1 MKQRYNELT
10 HALCLRA
17 AFACYDDKWHRPDFR
32 ALMWKY
38 GGVSDQEL
46 RRDEARQAINIK
58 LVAMEGIACEMEQRV
73 LDLLDGD
80 PDALELDPVKERP
93 HIDGIKQKR
102 RIIAEC
108 CVMHQLLNHLAVQGL
123 MPLLMARILPQQ
135 HASIPGRGQVGCKRQ
150 VERYLRRKSLGI
162 RYALKLDVEK
172 AYPSTNPAIV
182 LGLLRREIPSARWLL
197 TLVEALLAMSPR
209 GGLIIGGYLEAWL
222 FNFIMSYALRYILSR
237 GKYKRGVWQPL
248 VGRLVAYM
256 DDVCLL
262 GRRRADLVSAARQLA
277 KWMQA
282 ELGLTL
288 TMGTEVAFLSI
299 EEEHRRRHRKGAA
312 CGCPGLDIAGFVIH
326 RTYTTIRK
334 TTFLRARRQYL
345 RAGRGMEK
353 DGYVPQYR
361 AHKLVSYYGY
371 FTETASRAAR
381 DRLKVDKI
389 ESAAAK
395 TISRY
400 ARAAALAE
408 SKRQQERQLC
418 YA

>member
-1 MKQRYNELT
+1 MKQRYHELT
-10 HALCLRA
+10 HELCVKA
-17 AFACYDDKWHRPDFR
+17 AFACFEQKWHRPDFR

-46 RRDEARQAINIK
+46 RKEEDAQAVNSK
-58 LVAMEGIACEMEQRV
+58 LVAMEGVAYEMEQRI

-150 VERYLRRKSLGI
+150 VERYLRRKSLGV

-172 AYPSTNPAIV
+172 AYPHTHPAVV

-197 TLVEALLAMSPR
+197 ALVEALLAMSPR

-222 FNFIMSYALRYILSR
+222 FNFVMSYALRYILSR
-237 GKYKRGVWQPL
+237 GKLKRGAWQPL
-248 VGRLVAYM
+248 VVRLVAYM

-262 GRRRADLVSAARQLA
+262 GRRRANLVSAARQLA
-277 KWMQA
+277 KWMRA
-282 ELGLTL
+282 ELGLNL
-288 TMGTEVAFLSI
+288 TMGDEVAFLSI
-299 EEEHRRRHRKGAA
+299 EEEHRRRHLKGAA
-312 CGCPGLDIAGFVIH
+312 RGCPGLDIAGFVIR

-334 TTFLRARRQYL
+334 TTFLRARRQFL
-345 RAGRGMEK
+345 RAGRGMERA
-353 DGYVPQYR
+353 GYVPLFR
-361 AHKLVSYYGY
+361 AYKLVSYYGH
-371 FTETASRAAR
+371 FTETASRAVR
-381 DRLKVDKI
+381 ERLRVDKLK
-389 ESAAAK
+389 SAAAK
-395 TISRY
+395 TISRC
-400 ARAAALAE
+400 AKAAAQ
-408 SKRQQERQLC
+408 RERQLQ

>member
-1 MKQRYNELT
+1 MKQRYHELT
-10 HALCLRA
+10 HELCVKA
-17 AFACYDDKWHRPDFR
+17 AFACFEQKWHRPDFR

-46 RRDEARQAINIK
+46 RKEEDAQAVKSK
-58 LVAMEGIACEMEQRV
+58 LVAMEGVAYEMEQRI

-108 CVMHQLLNHLAVQGL
+108 CVMHQCFNHLAVQGL

-172 AYPSTNPAIV
+172 AYPNTHPAVV

-197 TLVEALLAMSPR
+197 ALVEALLAMSPR

-222 FNFIMSYALRYILSR
+222 FNYVMSHALRYILSR
-237 GKYKRGVWQPL
+237 GKLKRGAWQPL
-248 VGRLVAYM
+248 VVRLVAYM

-262 GRRRADLVSAARQLA
+262 GRRRADLISAARQLA
-277 KWMQA
+277 KWMRA

-288 TMGTEVAFLSI
+288 TMGAEVAFLSI
-299 EEEHRRRHRKGAA
+299 EEEHRRRHLKGAA
-312 CGCPGLDIAGFVIH
+312 RGCPGLDIAGFVIH
-326 RTYTTIRK
+326 RTYTSIRK
-334 TTFLRARRQYL
+334 TTFLRARRQFL
-345 RAGRGMEK
+345 RAGRGMARG
-353 DGYVPQYR
+353 GYVPLYR
-361 AHKLVSYYGY
+361 AYKLVSYYGH
-371 FTETASRAAR
+371 FTETASRAVR
-381 DRLKVDKI
+381 ERLRVDKLK
-389 ESAAAK
+389 SAAAK
-395 TISRY
+395 TISRC
-400 ARAAALAE
+400 AKAAAQ
-408 SKRQQERQLC
+408 RERQLQ

>member
-1 MKQRYNELT
+1 MKQRYCELT
-10 HALCLRA
+10 HDLCLRA
-17 AFACYDDKWHRPDFR
+17 AFACYERKWHRPDFR

-38 GGVSDQEL
+38 GGVSDPEL
-46 RRDEARQAINIK
+46 RQDEEQQAVNAK
-58 LVAMEGIACEMEQRV
+58 LEAMEGIAYEMEQRV

-135 HASIPGRGQVGCKRQ
+135 HASIPRRGQVGCKRQ
-150 VERYLRRKSLGI
+150 VERYLRRKSLGV

-172 AYPSTNPAIV
+172 AYPNTHPAV
-182 LGLLRREIPSARWLL
+182 VMGLLRREIPSAHWLL
-197 TLVEALLAMSPR
+197 ALVEALLAMSPR
-209 GGLIIGGYLEAWL
+209 GGLIIGGYLEAWI
-222 FNFIMSYALRYILSR
+222 FNFVMSCALRYILSR
-237 GKYKRGVWQPL
+237 GKLKRGAWQPL
-248 VGRLVAYM
+248 VARLVAYM

-277 KWMQA
+277 KWMQD

-288 TMGTEVAFLSI
+288 TMGAEVAFLSI
-299 EEEHRRRHRKGAA
+299 EEEHRRRHLKGAA
-312 CGCPGLDIAGFVIH
+312 RGCPGLDIAGFVIH
-326 RTYTTIRK
+326 RTYTTVRK
-334 TTFLRARRQYL
+334 STFLRARRQFL
-345 RAGRGMEK
+345 RAGRGMERA
-353 DGYVPQYR
+353 GYVPLFR
-361 AHKLVSYYGY
+361 AYKLVSYYGH

-381 DRLKVDKI
+381 EHLQMDKLKA
-389 ESAAAK
+389 AAAK
-395 TISRY
+395 TISRCT
-400 ARAAALAE
+400 RAAALQE
-408 SKRQQERQLC
+408 RQERQLH

>member
-1 MKQRYNELT
+1 MKQRYHELT
-10 HALCLRA
+10 HELCVKA
-17 AFACYDDKWHRPDFR
+17 AFACFEQKWHRPDFR
-32 ALMWKY
+32 TLMWKY

-46 RRDEARQAINIK
+46 RKEEDAQAVNSK
-58 LVAMEGIACEMEQRV
+58 LVAMEGVAYEMEQRI

-108 CVMHQLLNHLAVQGL
+108 CVMHQCFNHLAVQGL

-172 AYPSTNPAIV
+172 AYPNTHPAVV

-197 TLVEALLAMSPR
+197 ALVEALLAMSPR

-222 FNFIMSYALRYILSR
+222 FNFVMSYALRYILSR
-237 GKYKRGVWQPL
+237 GKLKRGAWQPL
-248 VGRLVAYM
+248 VVRLVAYM

-262 GRRRADLVSAARQLA
+262 GRRRANLVSAARQLA
-277 KWMQA
+277 KWMRA
-282 ELGLTL
+282 ELGLNL
-288 TMGTEVAFLSI
+288 TMGDEVAFLSI
-299 EEEHRRRHRKGAA
+299 EEEHRRRHLKGAA
-312 CGCPGLDIAGFVIH
+312 RGCPGLDIAGFVIR

-334 TTFLRARRQYL
+334 TTFLRARRQFL
-345 RAGRGMEK
+345 RAGRGMARG
-353 DGYVPQYR
+353 GYVPLYR
-361 AHKLVSYYGY
+361 AYKLVSYYGH
-371 FTETASRAAR
+371 FTETASRAVR
-381 DRLKVDKI
+381 ERLRVDKLK
-389 ESAAAK
+389 SAAAK
-395 TISRY
+395 TISRC
-400 ARAAALAE
+400 AKAAAQ
-408 SKRQQERQLC
+408 RERQLQ

>member
-1 MKQRYNELT
+1 MRQRYNDLT
-10 HALCLRA
+10 HELCLRA
-17 AFACYDDKWHRPDFR
+17 AFACYEQKWNRPDFR

-38 GGVSDQEL
+38 GGVSEQEL
-46 RRDEARQAINIK
+46 KKDEAVQAVNAK
-58 LVAMEGIACEMEQRV
+58 LTAMEGIAYEMEQRV

-93 HIDGIKQKR
+93 HIDGIKQKH

-108 CVMHQLLNHLAVQGL
+108 CVMHQLMNHLAVQGL

-172 AYPSTNPAIV
+172 AYPNTQPAVV

-197 TLVEALLAMSPR
+197 SLVEALLAMSPR

-222 FNFIMSYALRYILSR
+222 FNFIMSYALRYVLSR
-237 GKYKRGVWQPL
+237 GKLKRGVWQPL
-248 VGRLVAYM
+248 VVRLVAYM

-262 GRRRADLVSAARQLA
+262 GRRRADLVSASRQLA
-277 KWMQA
+277 KWMQS

-288 TMGTEVAFLSI
+288 TMGSEVAFLSI
-299 EEEHRRRHRKGAA
+299 EEEHSRRRLKGAA
-312 CGCPGLDIAGFVIH
+312 RGCPGLDIAGFVIH

-334 TTFLRARRQYL
+334 TTFLRARRQFL
-345 RAGRGMEK
+345 RAGRGMAQ
-353 DGYVPQYR
+353 DGYVPLYR
-361 AHKLVSYYGY
+361 AYKLVSYYGH
-371 FTETASRAAR
+371 FTETASRATR
-381 DRLKVDKI
+381 EHLQVDKLKT
-389 ESAAAK
+389 AAAK
-395 TISRY
+395 TISRCT
-400 ARAAALAE
+400 RAAALI
-408 SKRQQERQLC
+408 EREERNLQ

>member
-1 MKQRYNELT
+1 MKQRYHELT
-10 HALCLRA
+10 HELCVKA
-17 AFACYDDKWHRPDFR
+17 AFACFEQKWHRPDFR

-46 RRDEARQAINIK
+46 RKEEDAQAVNSK
-58 LVAMEGIACEMEQRV
+58 LVAMEGVAYEMEQRI

-108 CVMHQLLNHLAVQGL
+108 CVMHQCFNHLAVQGL

-172 AYPSTNPAIV
+172 AYPNTHPAVV

-197 TLVEALLAMSPR
+197 ALVEALLAMSPR

-222 FNFIMSYALRYILSR
+222 FNYVMSHALRYILSR
-237 GKYKRGVWQPL
+237 GKLKRGAWQPL
-248 VGRLVAYM
+248 VVRLVAYM

-262 GRRRADLVSAARQLA
+262 GRRRADLISAARQLA
-277 KWMQA
+277 KWMRA

-288 TMGTEVAFLSI
+288 TMGAEVAFLSI
-299 EEEHRRRHRKGAA
+299 EEEHRRRHLKGAA
-312 CGCPGLDIAGFVIH
+312 RGCPGLDIAGFVIR

-334 TTFLRARRQYL
+334 TTFLRARRQFL
-345 RAGRGMEK
+345 RAGRGMERA
-353 DGYVPQYR
+353 GYVPLFR
-361 AHKLVSYYGY
+361 AYKLVSYYGH
-371 FTETASRAAR
+371 FTETASRAVR
-381 DRLKVDKI
+381 ERLRVDKLK
-389 ESAAAK
+389 SAAAK
-395 TISRY
+395 TISRC
-400 ARAAALAE
+400 AKAAAQ
-408 SKRQQERQLC
+408 RERQLQ

>member
-1 MKQRYNELT
+1 MKQRYCELT
-10 HALCLRA
+10 HDLCLRA
-17 AFACYDDKWHRPDFR
+17 AFACYERKWHRPDFR

-38 GGVSDQEL
+38 GGVSDPEL
-46 RRDEARQAINIK
+46 RQDEEQQAVNAK
-58 LVAMEGIACEMEQRV
+58 LEAIEGIAYEMEQRV

-172 AYPSTNPAIV
+172 AYPNTHPAVV

-197 TLVEALLAMSPR
+197 ALVEALLAMSPR

-222 FNFIMSYALRYILSR
+222 FNFVMSYALRYILSR
-237 GKYKRGVWQPL
+237 GKCKRGAWQPL

-288 TMGTEVAFLSI
+288 TMGAEVAFLSI
-299 EEEHRRRHRKGAA
+299 EEEHRRRHLKGAA
-312 CGCPGLDIAGFVIH
+312 RGCPGLDIAGFVIH

-334 TTFLRARRQYL
+334 TTFLRARRQLL
-345 RAGRGMEK
+345 RAGRGMERA
-353 DGYVPQYR
+353 GYVPLFR
-361 AHKLVSYYGY
+361 AYKLVSYYGH
-371 FTETASRAAR
+371 FTETASRAVR
-381 DRLKVDKI
+381 EHLQVDKLKA
-389 ESAAAK
+389 AAAK
-395 TISRY
+395 TISRC
-400 ARAAALAE
+400 ARAAAMAE
-408 SKRQQERQLC
+408 RQERILQ

>member
-1 MKQRYNELT
+1 MKQRYCELT
-10 HALCLRA
+10 HDLCLRA
-17 AFACYDDKWHRPDFR
+17 AFACYERKWHRPDFR

-38 GGVSDQEL
+38 GGVSDPEL
-46 RRDEARQAINIK
+46 RQDEEQQAVNAK
-58 LVAMEGIACEMEQRV
+58 LGAMEGIAYEMEQRV

-150 VERYLRRKSLGI
+150 VERYLRRKSLGV

-172 AYPSTNPAIV
+172 AYPNTHPAVV

-197 TLVEALLAMSPR
+197 ALVEALLAMSPR

-222 FNFIMSYALRYILSR
+222 FNYVMSYALRYILSR
-237 GKYKRGVWQPL
+237 GKLKRDAWQPL
-248 VGRLVAYM
+248 VVRLVAYM

-277 KWMQA
+277 KWMRA
-282 ELGLTL
+282 ELGLNL
-288 TMGTEVAFLSI
+288 TMGAEVAFLSI
-299 EEEHRRRHRKGAA
+299 EEEHRRRHLKGAA
-312 CGCPGLDIAGFVIH
+312 RGCPGLDIAGFVIH

-334 TTFLRARRQYL
+334 TTFLRARRQVL
-345 RAGRGMEK
+345 RAGRGMER
-353 DGYVPQYR
+353 DGYVPLFR
-361 AHKLVSYYGY
+361 AYKLVSYYGH
-371 FTETASRAAR
+371 FTETASRAVR
-381 DRLKVDKI
+381 EQLQVDKLK
-389 ESAAAK
+389 AASAK
-395 TISRY
+395 TISRC
-400 ARAAALAE
+400 ARAAAMAE
-408 SKRQQERQLC
+408 RQERILQ

>member
-10 HALCLRA
+10 HELCLKA
-17 AFACYDDKWHRPDFR
+17 AFACYERKWRRPDFR

-46 RRDEARQAINIK
+46 RKEEDAQAVNAK
-58 LVAMEGIACEMEQRV
+58 LVAMEGIAYEMEQRV

-80 PDALELDPVKERP
+80 PDALELAPVKERP

-108 CVMHQLLNHLAVQGL
+108 CVMHQLMNHLAVQGL

-172 AYPSTNPAIV
+172 AYPNTHPAVV

-197 TLVEALLAMSPR
+197 ALVEALLAMSPR

-222 FNFIMSYALRYILSR
+222 FNFVMSYALRYILSR
-237 GKYKRGVWQPL
+237 GKLKRGVWQPL

-277 KWMQA
+277 KWMQT

-299 EEEHRRRHRKGAA
+299 EEEHRRRHLKGAA
-312 CGCPGLDIAGFVIH
+312 RGCPGLDIAGFVIH

-334 TTFLRARRQYL
+334 ATFLRARRQFL
-345 RAGRGMEK
+345 RAGRGMGRA
-353 DGYVPQYR
+353 GYVPLYR
-361 AHKLVSYYGY
+361 AYKLVSYYGH
-371 FTETASRAAR
+371 FVETASRAVR
-381 DRLKVDKI
+381 EQLQVDKLKA
-389 ESAAAK
+389 AAAK
-395 TISRY
+395 TISRCT
-400 ARAAALAE
+400 RAAALAE
-408 SKRQQERQLC
+408 REERILH

>member
-1 MKQRYNELT
+1 MKQRYHELT
-10 HALCLRA
+10 HELCVKA
-17 AFACYDDKWHRPDFR
+17 AFACFEQKWHRPDFR

-46 RRDEARQAINIK
+46 RKEEDAQAVNAK
-58 LVAMEGIACEMEQRV
+58 LVAMEGVAYEMEQRI

-108 CVMHQLLNHLAVQGL
+108 CVMHQCFNHLAVQGL

-135 HASIPGRGQVGCKRQ
+135 HASIPGRWQVGCKRQ

-172 AYPSTNPAIV
+172 AYPNTHPAVV

-197 TLVEALLAMSPR
+197 ALVEALLAMSPR

-222 FNFIMSYALRYILSR
+222 FNYVMSHALRYILSR
-237 GKYKRGVWQPL
+237 GKLKRGAWQPL
-248 VGRLVAYM
+248 VVRLVAYM

-262 GRRRADLVSAARQLA
+262 GRRRADLISAARQLA
-277 KWMQA
+277 KWMRA

-288 TMGTEVAFLSI
+288 TMGDEVAFLSI
-299 EEEHRRRHRKGAA
+299 EEEHRRRHLKGAA
-312 CGCPGLDIAGFVIH
+312 RGCPGLDIAGFVIR

-334 TTFLRARRQYL
+334 TTFLRARRQFL
-345 RAGRGMEK
+345 RAGRGMERA
-353 DGYVPQYR
+353 GYVPLFR
-361 AHKLVSYYGY
+361 AYKLVSYYGH
-371 FTETASRAAR
+371 FTETASRAVR
-381 DRLKVDKI
+381 ERLRVDKLK
-389 ESAAAK
+389 SAAAK
-395 TISRY
+395 TISRC
-400 ARAAALAE
+400 AKAAAQ
-408 SKRQQERQLC
+408 RERQLQ

>member
-1 MKQRYNELT
+1 MKQRYHELT
-10 HALCLRA
+10 HELCVKA
-17 AFACYDDKWHRPDFR
+17 AFACFEQKWHRPDFR

-46 RRDEARQAINIK
+46 RKEEDAQAVNAK
-58 LVAMEGIACEMEQRV
+58 LVAMEGVAYEMEQRI

-108 CVMHQLLNHLAVQGL
+108 CVMHQCFNHLAVQGL

-172 AYPSTNPAIV
+172 AYPNTHPAVV

-197 TLVEALLAMSPR
+197 ALVEALLAMSPR

-222 FNFIMSYALRYILSR
+222 FNYVMSHALRYILSR
-237 GKYKRGVWQPL
+237 GKLKRGAWQPL
-248 VGRLVAYM
+248 VVRLVAYM

-262 GRRRADLVSAARQLA
+262 GRRRADLISAARQLA
-277 KWMQA
+277 KWMRA

-288 TMGTEVAFLSI
+288 TMGDEVAFLSI
-299 EEEHRRRHRKGAA
+299 EEEHRRRHLKGAA
-312 CGCPGLDIAGFVIH
+312 RGCPGLDIAGFVIR

-334 TTFLRARRQYL
+334 TTFLRARRQFL
-345 RAGRGMEK
+345 RAGCGMARG
-353 DGYVPQYR
+353 GYVPLYR
-361 AHKLVSYYGY
+361 AYKLVSYYGH
-371 FTETASRAAR
+371 FTETASRAVR
-381 DRLKVDKI
+381 ERLRVDKLK
-389 ESAAAK
+389 SAAAK
-395 TISRY
+395 TISRC
-400 ARAAALAE
+400 AKAAAQ
-408 SKRQQERQLC
+408 RERQLQ

>member
-1 MKQRYNELT
+1 MKQRYHELT
-10 HALCLRA
+10 HELCVKA
-17 AFACYDDKWHRPDFR
+17 AFACFEQKWHRPDFR

-46 RRDEARQAINIK
+46 RKEEDAQAVNSK
-58 LVAMEGIACEMEQRV
+58 LVAMEGVAYEMEQRI

-108 CVMHQLLNHLAVQGL
+108 CVMHQCFNHLAVQGL

-172 AYPSTNPAIV
+172 AYPNTHPAVV

-197 TLVEALLAMSPR
+197 ALVEALLAMSPR

-222 FNFIMSYALRYILSR
+222 FNFVMSYALRYILSR
-237 GKYKRGVWQPL
+237 GKLKRGAWQPL
-248 VGRLVAYM
+248 VVRLVAYM

-262 GRRRADLVSAARQLA
+262 GRRRANLVSAARQLA
-277 KWMQA
+277 KWMRA

-288 TMGTEVAFLSI
+288 TMGAEVAFLSI
-299 EEEHRRRHRKGAA
+299 EEEHRRRHLKGAA
-312 CGCPGLDIAGFVIH
+312 RGCPGLDIAGFVIH
-326 RTYTTIRK
+326 RTYTSIRK
-334 TTFLRARRQYL
+334 TTFLRARRQFL
-345 RAGRGMEK
+345 RAGRGMARG
-353 DGYVPQYR
+353 GYVPLYR
-361 AHKLVSYYGY
+361 AYKLVSYYGH
-371 FTETASRAAR
+371 FTETASRAVR
-381 DRLKVDKI
+381 ERLRVDKLK
-389 ESAAAK
+389 SAAAK
-395 TISRY
+395 TISRC
-400 ARAAALAE
+400 AKAAAQ
-408 SKRQQERQLC
+408 RERQLQ

>member
-1 MKQRYNELT
+1 MKQRYHELT
-10 HALCLRA
+10 HELCVKA
-17 AFACYDDKWHRPDFR
+17 AFACFEQKWHRPDFR

-46 RRDEARQAINIK
+46 RKEEDAQAVNSK
-58 LVAMEGIACEMEQRV
+58 LVAMEGVAYEMEQRI

-108 CVMHQLLNHLAVQGL
+108 CVMHQCFNHLAVQGL

-172 AYPSTNPAIV
+172 AYPNTHPAVV

-197 TLVEALLAMSPR
+197 ALVEALLAMSPR

-222 FNFIMSYALRYILSR
+222 FNFVMSYALRYILSR
-237 GKYKRGVWQPL
+237 GKLKRGAWQPL
-248 VGRLVAYM
+248 VVRLVAYM

-262 GRRRADLVSAARQLA
+262 GRRRANLVSAARQLA
-277 KWMQA
+277 KWMRA
-282 ELGLTL
+282 ELGLNL
-288 TMGTEVAFLSI
+288 TMGDEVAFLSI
-299 EEEHRRRHRKGAA
+299 EEEHRRRHLKGAA
-312 CGCPGLDIAGFVIH
+312 RGCPGLDIAGFVIR

-334 TTFLRARRQYL
+334 TTFLRARRQFL
-345 RAGRGMEK
+345 RAGRGMERA
-353 DGYVPQYR
+353 GYVPLFR
-361 AHKLVSYYGY
+361 AYKLVSYYGH
-371 FTETASRAAR
+371 FTETASRAVR
-381 DRLKVDKI
+381 ERLRVDKLK
-389 ESAAAK
+389 SAAAK
-395 TISRY
+395 TISRC
-400 ARAAALAE
+400 AKAAAQ
-408 SKRQQERQLC
+408 RERQLQ

>member
-1 MKQRYNELT
+1 MKQRYCELT
-10 HALCLRA
+10 HDLCLRA
-17 AFACYDDKWHRPDFR
+17 AFACYERKWHRPDFR

-38 GGVSDQEL
+38 GGVSDPEL
-46 RRDEARQAINIK
+46 RQDEEQQAVNAK
-58 LVAMEGIACEMEQRV
+58 LEAMEGIAYEMEQRV

-108 CVMHQLLNHLAVQGL
+108 CVMHQCFNHLAVQGL

-172 AYPSTNPAIV
+172 AYPNTHPAVV

-197 TLVEALLAMSPR
+197 ALVEALLAMSPR

-222 FNFIMSYALRYILSR
+222 FNYVMSHALRYILSR
-237 GKYKRGVWQPL
+237 GKLKRGAWQPL
-248 VGRLVAYM
+248 VVRLVAYM

-262 GRRRADLVSAARQLA
+262 GRRRADLISAARQLA
-277 KWMQA
+277 KWMRA
-282 ELGLTL
+282 ELGLAL
-288 TMGTEVAFLSI
+288 TMGAEVAFLSI
-299 EEEHRRRHRKGAA
+299 EEEHRRRHLKGAA
-312 CGCPGLDIAGFVIH
+312 RGCPGLDIAGFVIH
-326 RTYTTIRK
+326 RTYTSIRK
-334 TTFLRARRQYL
+334 TTFLRARRQFL
-345 RAGRGMEK
+345 RAGRGMARG
-353 DGYVPQYR
+353 GYVPLYR
-361 AHKLVSYYGY
+361 AYKLVSYYGH
-371 FTETASRAAR
+371 FTETASRAVR
-381 DRLKVDKI
+381 ERLRVDKLK
-389 ESAAAK
+389 SAAAK
-395 TISRY
+395 TISRC
-400 ARAAALAE
+400 AKAAAQ
-408 SKRQQERQLC
+408 RERQLQ